1 MNTVQTR
8 SLAVLAGVA
17 GLAAVVVTTSRDAR
31 AVLPPGNTVQ
41 QWNKI
46 AEDTVVGSGA
56 LQVEGLIYMAYV
68 SAAVYD
74 AVTSIE
80 GGYEPYATDIPA
92 PPGASTEAAVIEA
105 AYRTLLNYFPTQE
118 ATLTPLY
125 EEALALIADGQAKE
139 DGKTMV
145 GLIAANAIIDL
156 RTGDGRLTP
165 IGTTSPFPLKPQG
178 PGVWRLTPPAFAA
191 GQVPWAGSVTPFVL
205 ERGDQ
210 FLPGPPPSLGSK
222 RWVRDFNETKTYGAA
237 SGSARTDEQTAVAK
251 FWTAN
256 VIRQYSRLLRDVA
269 DAHALD
275 LLQTARLAAMVELVG
290 ADAGISVINA
300 KYHYLF
306 WRPVTAINQTA
317 VTTDGFGPVPGFDD
331 GNPAT
336 IEDTTWQPLLT
347 TPNHPEY
354 PSAHGVLTSAM
365 AEVFRKFLGTS
376 KVDLDIHGFDAA
388 GSPGNLDAVRHFHK
402 IGALPRE
409 IIEVRIWGG
418 LHYRNSDEVG
428 VAVGQKVARYDLGH
442 AFKAR

>member
-1 MNTVQTR
+1 MT
-8 SLAVLAGVA
+8 
-17 GLAAVVVTTSRDAR
+17 
-31 AVLPPGNTVQ
+31 
-41 QWNKI
+41 
-46 AEDTVVGSGA
+46 
-56 LQVEGLIYMAYV
+56 
-68 SAAVYD
+68 
-74 AVTSIE
+74 
-80 GGYEPYATDIPA
+80 
-92 PPGASTEAAVIEA
+92 
-105 AYRTLLNYFPTQE
+105 
-118 ATLTPLY
+118 
-125 EEALALIADGQAKE
+125 EALALIADGQAKD
-139 DGKTMV
+139 DGMAI
-145 GLIAANAIIDL
+145 GLAAANAIIAL

-165 IGTTSPFPLKPQG
+165 IGTTSPFPPRPPG
-178 PGVWRLTPPAFAA
+178 PGVWRLTPPGFLVP
-191 GQVPWAGSVTPFVL
+191 QVPWAGSVTPFVL

-222 RWVRDFNETKTYGAA
+222 RWVRDFNEIKTYGAA
-237 SGSARTDEQTAVAK
+237 SGSARTDEQTAVAR

-428 VAVGQKVARYDLGH
+428 VAVGQNVARYDLGH